1 MDSKDIDR
9 KIAVIF
15 VTDVVG
21 YSKHMEKEENQT
33 LKSFETCNEILEKLL
48 KKYGGTVF
56 NTAGDSVLAEFSSAV
71 AAVECGSDFQNEI
84 KKRNASIDI
93 SVKLEFRIGINMGD
107 VVKKSGNLLGDGV
120 NIAARLEALS
130 QPNGITV
137 SKSIFDLVSNKTKL
151 IFNDLGVQKVKQNEF
166 HAFDVL
172 LDHSKKRKLK
182 SKNKSSMPIIG
193 ATAVLLILGLFGIF
207 YFSTDSHENKIK
219 SNAKVLTSDKP
230 SVLVMPFENQTG
242 NKDNDFI
249 GMGITS
255 NIISTLTHNDQ
266 LLIPSGNTGKFIQEK
281 NLMDEEIK
289 VKYGIQYILRG
300 DVQGGQGKFRVTVQL
315 SDLSINET
323 VWSEIY
329 DFNKNKDIF
338 EIQDK
343 LGLSILKQ
351 LQIKFKSGGFAYN
364 IISRNPEVYKKHI
377 YADSAF
383 KTKTIEGTNK
393 AEKLWR
399 EAIKLEPEN
408 TRLPFMI
415 GLIHWRKVTLGISKD
430 SKADMK
436 IAYDYA
442 INTIQKNESWSTPHT
457 LAGLIEL
464 FSGKHDVACSRIPK
478 LIELSKTASDIAT
491 ANLVIH
497 SCGDLVAAITNYER
511 VFAINPHYTSWINY
525 MYAHAL
531 IENKDYEKA
540 KDFCKEKLKKKHNWS
555 GVDQTLYLL
564 LAYIYQKEGDK
575 KLAVEMFNKQ
585 REIDGKGKT
594 AQKIHKEFISKRDK
608 TYLNDIIATL
618 KPFGLPD
625 K

>member
-1 MDSKDIDR
+1 MDTKDIDR

-15 VTDVVG
+15 ATDAVG
-21 YSKHMEKEENQT
+21 YSKHMEKDENQT
-33 LKSFETCNEILEKLL
+33 IQSFETCNEILEKLL
-48 KKYGGTVF
+48 KKYGGSVF
-56 NTAGDSVLAEFSSAV
+56 NTAGDSVLAEFPSAV
-71 AAVECGSDFQNEI
+71 DAVECGSDFQKEI
-84 KKRNASIDI
+84 KKRNASIDT

-130 QPNGITV
+130 QSNGISI
-137 SKSIFDLVSNKTKL
+137 SKSVFDLVSNKTNL
-151 IFNDLGVQKVKQNEF
+151 SFNDLGVQKVKDNEF

-172 LDHSKKRKLK
+172 LDPSQKRKLK
-182 SKNKSSMPIIG
+182 TKSNELLFTTIAVVLIIG
-193 ATAVLLILGLFGIF
+193 LAGIV
-207 YFSTDSHENKIK
+207 YYNSKVHVNENNKT
-219 SNAKVLTSDKP
+219 VLTADKP

-242 NKDNDFI
+242 KKENDFI

-255 NIISTLTHNDQ
+255 NIISTLSLNEQ
-266 LLIPSGNTGKFIQEK
+266 LLIPSTNIGKFIQEN
-281 NLMDEEIK
+281 NLLDKEIK
-289 VKYGIQYILRG
+289 EKYGIQYILRG
-300 DVQGGQGKFRVTVQL
+300 DVQGGQGNFRVNVQM
-315 SDLSINET
+315 SDLSKKEMI
-323 VWSEIY
+323 WSKIF
-329 DFNKNKDIF
+329 DFKNNNDIF
-338 EIQDK
+338 DIQDK

-351 LQIKFKSGGFAYN
+351 LQIKFKSGGFAHN
-364 IISRNPEVYKKHI
+364 ISRNPEVYKKHI

-399 EAIKLEPEN
+399 EAIELEPEN

-442 INTIQKNESWSTPHT
+442 INAIQKNESWSTAHS

-464 FSGKHDVACSRIPK
+464 FSGKHDVACSRIAK

-497 SCGDLVAAITNYER
+497 SCGDLEAAITNYEQ
-511 VFAINPHYTSWINY
+511 VFAINPHYSSWINY
-525 MYAHAL
+525 MYAYAL
-531 IENKDYEKA
+531 TEKKDYEKA
-540 KDFCKEKLKKKHNWS
+540 KEFCTEQLKKRHNWS
-555 GVDQTLYLL
+555 GVEKTLYIV
-564 LAYIYQKEGDK
+564 LAYIHKKQGSE
-575 KLAVEMFNKQ
+575 KLAKEMFEIQ
-585 REIDGKGKT
+585 RKKGGKSIT
-594 AQKIHKEFISKRDK
+594 AQQIYKGFISKKDK
-608 TYLNDIIATL
+608 SFLNDIVETL